1 MAKPKI
7 PLNVKL
13 FIAITFSVDQT
24 YDQIKEILQNEF
36 GPVDCLS
43 AIFPFDYT
51 RYYSREMGSDLRKQ
65 LLGFERLI
73 PPDNL
78 PEIKLRTNGIEDR
91 FSLDGNRRV
100 NLDPGYL
107 SAANVVMAT
116 TKNFDHRI
124 YLGKGIFGDVQL
136 RYRANKFHF
145 NPWTY
150 PDYKDKYIIDF
161 LARTRKI
168 YMKEFDRMLRME
180 GAK

>member
-1 MAKPKI
+1 MAEPKI
-7 PLNVKL
+7 PFDVKL
-13 FIAITFSVDQT
+13 FIAITYADDQL
-24 YDQIKEILQNEF
+24 YEQVNGILQSSF

-51 RYYSREMGSDLRKQ
+51 QYYTEEMGQGLVKR
-65 LLGFERLI
+65 LLSFERLI
-73 PPDNL
+73 PPDGL
-78 PEIKLRTNGIEDR
+78 PDIKLQTNHIEDQ
-91 FSLDGNRRV
+91 FAVNGKRRV

-116 TKNFDHRI
+116 AKNFDHRI

-136 RYRANKFHF
+136 RYRGNKFHF
-145 NPWTY
+145 SPWTY

-168 YMKEFDRMLRME
+168 LIIGTMHC
-180 GAK
+180 